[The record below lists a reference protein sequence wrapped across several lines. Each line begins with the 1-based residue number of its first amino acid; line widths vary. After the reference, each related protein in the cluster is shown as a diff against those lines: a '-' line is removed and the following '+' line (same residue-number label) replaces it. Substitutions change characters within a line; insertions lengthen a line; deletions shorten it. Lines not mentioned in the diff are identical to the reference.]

1 MWGKFRCVTM
11 LPELYFIV
19 ALFTG
24 GTHQEYFKIER
35 PVFLNEKS
43 CSTYVKKQF
52 KRLNLLV
59 NKKYKANLETP
70 NLFFCITDK
79 EFEDILK
86 NGSRKKQSIS
96 LLS

>member
-1 MWGKFRCVTM
+1 M

-24 GTHQEYFKIER
+24 GIHQEYFKFER
-35 PVFLNEKS
+35 PVFHNEKS
-43 CSTYVKKQF
+43 CTTYVKRLF
-52 KRLNLLV
+52 KKLNLLV

-70 NLFFCITDK
+70 NLFFCMTDK

>member
-1 MWGKFRCVTM
+1 MI
-11 LPELYFIV
+11 PELYFMV

-24 GTHQEYFKIER
+24 GIHQEYFKFAGPI
-35 PVFLNEKS
+35 FLNEKS
-43 CSTYVKKQF
+43 CITYVKKQF

-59 NKKYKANLETP
+59 NKKYKANRETP

-79 EFEDILK
+79 EFKDILES
-86 NGSRKKQSIS
+86 GSRKKQSIS

>member
-1 MWGKFRCVTM
+1 M

-24 GTHQEYFKIER
+24 GTHQEYFKFER
-35 PVFLNEKS
+35 PMFLNEKS
-43 CSTYVKKQF
+43 CITYVKKQF
-52 KRLNLLV
+52 KKLNLLV
-59 NKKYKANLETP
+59 NKKYKANRETP

-79 EFEDILK
+79 EFKDILES
-86 NGSRKKQSIS
+86 GSRKKQSIS